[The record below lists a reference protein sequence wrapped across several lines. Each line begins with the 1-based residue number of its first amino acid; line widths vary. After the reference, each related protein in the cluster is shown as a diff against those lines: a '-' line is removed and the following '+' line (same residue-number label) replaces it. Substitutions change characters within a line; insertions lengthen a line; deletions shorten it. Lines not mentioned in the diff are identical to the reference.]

1 MTLLELLS
9 ELLGEAWWLSRTAQR
24 LRFWGAVIA
33 IAIFLIA
40 LLAGVY
46 DPAPEPDP
54 LCFMPRANC
63 RCRTR

>member
-54 LCFMPRANC
+54 RSPLRQGAPDR
-63 RCRTR
+63 R